1 MVLCVIDFGFENC
14 LNISKCL
21 NVVSIFQYFPDE
33 TPALIGSSETN
44 IESEIVYNA
53 RGGEEREPTIE
64 VVEIEENVNAREN
77 DGGRGW
83 GGTRGG
89 GRRRQRLGRQKEKE
103 EVELDNNEEEEVGL
117 DNNEEEQDRRGG
129 KDFRSYQK
137 NLFRSSASQN
147 YAVALSPILIFIHSQ
162 FKSCFY

>member
-1 MVLCVIDFGFENC
+1 M
-14 LNISKCL
+14 NI
-21 NVVSIFQYFPDE
+21 VSIFQYFPDE
-33 TPALIGSSETN
+33 IPALIGSSETN
-44 IESEIVYNA
+44 IESEIVYKA
-53 RGGEEREPTIE
+53 PGGEEREPTIE
-64 VVEIEENVNAREN
+64 IVEIEENVNVLREN

-83 GGTRGG
+83 GGTRGE
-89 GRRRQRLGRQKEKE
+89 GRRRQGRKRQRPGRQKEKE